1 MKDMELSRDELKY
14 LRLLSRTYPTIQ
26 AVSTEII
33 NLRAILNL
41 PKGTEHFIS
50 DIHGEYE
57 GFRHI
62 LHNASGS
69 VRRKIDQALGDFVS
83 SSDRDNLATLIYYP
97 ELKLQPLDDAA
108 ERAAHDTMV
117 QRLTEK

>member
-62 LHNASGS
+62 LHNASA
-69 VRRKIDQALGDFVS
+69 RC
-83 SSDRDNLATLIYYP
+83 
-97 ELKLQPLDDAA
+97 AA
-108 ERAAHDTMV
+108 R
-117 QRLTEK
+117 